1 MRIYD
6 DIPALKNHL
15 RALQRQGLT
24 IGFVP
29 TMGALHAGHLSLVR
43 YARKHADVV
52 VTSIFVNPTQF
63 GPNEDL
69 DRYPRDL
76 EGDASQLQSA
86 GCDFIFHPT
95 TKSIYPQGHQTTVQV
110 TEVTQGLCGAHRV
123 GHFNGVTLVVSALFS
138 IVRPDVAV
146 FGEKD
151 YQQLITL
158 RTMARDLHLDV
169 KVLGAPLVRE
179 KDGIAMSSRNA
190 YLSGENRIRALSLSG
205 GLFRA
210 RDLYETGERNAAL
223 LLGAARTEL
232 ELQGVE
238 PEYLELRHAQ
248 TLKPLLRATEPCVM
262 LVAAQFGPSRL
273 LDNVILRRP

>member
-6 DIPALKNHL
+6 DIPALKTHL

-29 TMGALHAGHLSLVR
+29 TMGALHAGHLSLIR
-43 YARKHADVV
+43 EARSHADVV
-52 VTSIFVNPTQF
+52 VASIFVNPTQF

-69 DRYPRDL
+69 QRYPRDL
-76 EGDASQLQSA
+76 QGDASQLRSA
-86 GCDFIFHPT
+86 GCDFLFHPT
-95 TKSIYPQGHQTTVQV
+95 TESIYPPGHQTIVEV
-110 TEVTQGLCGAHRV
+110 TGVTQGLCGAHRV
-123 GHFNGVTLVVSALFS
+123 GHLEGVTLVVAALFS
-138 IVRPDVAV
+138 IVRPDIAV

-158 RTMARDLHLDV
+158 RTMARDLHMDV

-179 KDGIAMSSRNA
+179 PDGIAMSSRNL
-190 YLSGENRIRALSLSG
+190 YLSGTGRVQALSLSR

-210 RDLYETGERNAAL
+210 RDLYEAGERNAAL

-232 ELQGVE
+232 DLQGVE
-238 PEYLELRHAQ
+238 PEYLELRHAE
-248 TLKPLLRATEPCVM
+248 TLKPLSRATEPCVM
-262 LVAAQFGPSRL
+262 LVAAQFGASRL
-273 LDNVILRRP
+273 LDNVIFRRV